1 MKKSFDFNIV
11 AGWYGMKIS
20 VLKRIIIYCKPYN
33 RFFVLAMISAMIQ
46 ISLTLYGPILIGQAV
61 DAMIAYH
68 NVDYISIIKTLCFL
82 SATIVGAMI
91 FQWIMTYCIH
101 KLTYCTTQDVRV
113 AVYRKINHMPLKY
126 LDSHAHGDLISR
138 IVNDTDQV
146 ADGILQ
152 GFTQFFTG
160 IVTIVGTIMFMLSV
174 SPFITLLV
182 VFITPLSLFVAAF
195 LAKLSHKMFV
205 KQQLIQGQL
214 SGYIEELIGNQKVV
228 KVFCYE
234 KRAFQKFEILNE
246 ELRICGQK
254 AQFYSALANPS
265 TRFVNG
271 IVYAAV
277 AVIGSVCA
285 ITGSP
290 VSLTIGG
297 ITSFLTYANQYTK
310 PFNEVTGV
318 ITQIQTAF
326 ASAQRLFHVLD
337 QQAEPLDAPDAIT
350 MTGCKGQVSIEHL
363 YFSYRP
369 EMRLIEDFNLQV
381 NPGDRI
387 AIVGPTGS
395 GKSTLINLLMR
406 FYDASEGRIS
416 IDGIPITQIT
426 RNSLRNQFGM
436 VLQDTWLHHGT
447 IRDNIAYGKSGAKD
461 EEIVTAAKSAFAHD
475 FIMQQPNGYDTVI
488 SENGGNLSQGQK
500 QLLCIARVMLV
511 CPPML
516 ILDEATSSIDTRTE
530 LKVQAAFQ
538 NLMKGR
544 TSFIVAHRLSTIQNA
559 TTILVMENGKVIEQG
574 NHEVL
579 LARNG
584 FYAKLY
590 QSQFANM

>member
-1 MKKSFDFNIV
+1 VKKSFDFNIV

-406 FYDASEGRIS
+406 FYDASEGIIS

-436 VLQDTWLHHGT
+436 VLQDAWLHHGT